1 MVKRGNVLYF
11 AHPVFRAY
19 NKSGNYVL
27 EKYAE
32 QAIRGFWDGMIQTE
46 NFPSC
51 GRVRLRE
58 GEGFL
63 ALHLLYAPPV
73 NRGNVCLLPDF
84 PKLHGV
90 EVSIRTDKRITSAIS
105 RPDGTPVAFEQRG
118 DRVVLHLPPFS
129 LHALITL
136 AY

>member
-1 MVKRGNVLYF
+1 MLYF

-19 NKSGNYVL
+19 NQSGSYVL

-32 QAIRGFWDGMIQTE
+32 QAIRGFYDEMIVTK

-84 PKLHGV
+84 PKLHDV
-90 EVSIRTDKRITSAIS
+90 EISIKTDKRIKAATL
-105 RPDGTPVAFEQRG
+105 RPDGTPVPFEQHG
-118 DRVVLHLPPFS
+118 DRVILHLPPFHT
-129 LHALITL
+129 HALITL
-136 AY
+136 TV